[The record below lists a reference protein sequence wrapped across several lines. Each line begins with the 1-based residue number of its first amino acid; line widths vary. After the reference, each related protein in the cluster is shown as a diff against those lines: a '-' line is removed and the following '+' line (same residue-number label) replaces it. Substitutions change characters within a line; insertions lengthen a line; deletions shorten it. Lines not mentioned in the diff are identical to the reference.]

1 MNPVIDPNTQH
12 SGAMPGLGRLA
23 ELYRVS
29 GEQALIGITAAA
41 DGAAVIATGPNERLV
56 LLAASRASTGLGS
69 KDADIGAYARSKQI
83 GVYGF
88 SDGTDQFS
96 TGVYGNTN
104 SGAGT
109 GVAGNST
116 TGVAIL
122 GESNGTGPAGRFVG
136 NVEVTGTVKLTG
148 DIEVSGDVRLLNGQD
163 LAEDFEIADTEAE
176 AIEPG
181 SVLVFEDSGALVRCR
196 RSYDRMVAGIVAG
209 AGSFR
214 PAIVLGCAPS
224 RQRKLP
230 LALTGKAYCRVD
242 ASDSPIAVGDLLT
255 TSDVPGHAMKATDS
269 SRAFGAVIGKALGM
283 IGSGR
288 GLIPVLVALQ

>member
-1 MNPVIDPNTQH
+1 
-12 SGAMPGLGRLA
+12 
-23 ELYRVS
+23 VS
-29 GEQALIGITAAA
+29 GPQALVGATNAA
-41 DGAAVIATGPNERLV
+41 DGAAVIAWGPNERLV
-56 LLAASRASTGLGS
+56 LLAASRASTGGGS
-69 KDADIGAYARSKQI
+69 ADADIAAFAKSKQI

-109 GVAGNST
+109 GVAGNAT

-122 GESNGTGPAGRFVG
+122 GTSNGTGPAGRFEG

-148 DIEVSGDVRLLNGQD
+148 DMEVSGDVRLLNGQD

-181 SVLVFEDSGALVRCR
+181 SVLVFEDSGGLVRCR
-196 RSYDRMVAGIVAG
+196 KPYDQMVAGIVAG
-209 AGSFR
+209 AGAFR
-214 PAIVLGCAPS
+214 PGVVLGSGPS
-224 RQRKLP
+224 RRRKLP
-230 LALTGKAYCRVD
+230 LALTGRAYCRVD
-242 ASDSPIAVGDLLT
+242 AWDSPIAVGDLLT
-255 TSDVPGHAMKATDS
+255 TSDVPGHAMKAADS
-269 SRAFGAVIGKALGM
+269 SRAFGAVIGKALGVL
-283 IGSGR
+283 GSGR